1 MRYIVNLVQFT
12 AVNPSHSLYLMP
24 LPDIGKEKQYWTFMT
39 ADSEKTAVK
48 AATADDNLRVLEIS
62 PSLIY

>member
-24 LPDIGKEKQYWTFMT
+24 LLDIGKGKAMRYIYG
-39 ADSEKTAVK
+39 SGK
-48 AATADDNLRVLEIS
+48 AAGKAASEGRWQS
-62 PSLIY
+62 S